1 MKEAESRSALR
12 ISFRYALLIL
22 ICDILLDIALIRL
35 LTETGNLTQMLVMKD
50 TVFNII
56 TALLLFFLLKR
67 KLIELK
73 HSEAARIES
82 EEKYRSIYYNSPDG
96 ILLTAP
102 DGSIL
107 AVNPAA
113 CQIFGRTEME
123 ICQLGRDGLVDN
135 RDPNLANALK
145 IRSETGRFR
154 SELTLIRNNGS
165 LFPAEVTSAV
175 FKDRDGSQKT
185 SMIIRDITER
195 KKIEEDLQKNEAH
208 LRMLIEKM
216 PAVLWTTDQR
226 LIYTSLVGAGL
237 SCLGIKPN
245 QYVGLKVGASASKD
259 NAAAIFLEHQHLLA
273 LQGKST
279 TYDIEWADRTYH
291 CDLEP
296 LRTQEGTITGCIGV
310 ALDVTDRVRVYQGL
324 EQRVEERTR
333 EIQRRRQVAEGLSEI
348 VAILNSNQPLEEIL
362 NFIVSQACHILQA
375 ESVALYLIQENNN
388 SLQIQA
394 SAGSD
399 AELQRQYC
407 FAVGEG
413 SVGEAFAKRQPVI
426 IPDIQQE
433 QVQGRQPWVTDQ
445 VKEFWQQAAQNYKA
459 EAAVPILAQSALY
472 GAIRL
477 TYRDPKDLTADE
489 IELASALGD
498 QAALAIENAHL
509 RDQSEQLAVMNERN
523 RLARELHDSLTQSIY
538 SLTLM
543 AEAGRRL
550 IEIGD
555 LENVK
560 TYLLRLGQTAQQ
572 SLKEMRLLVYELRP
586 NVLIREGLIGA
597 LQHRLDA
604 VENRAGLETQLRING
619 SLQLPPN
626 IEVELYRIAQEAL
639 NNTLKHSGAS
649 KVAISFQNSRGI
661 FELEI
666 ADNGQGFDV
675 TEKNVAGGLGLTSM
689 QERAEKIGSKLL
701 LVSSPGQGTSVK
713 VMINKP
719 IWSQESYP

>member
-1 MKEAESRSALR
+1 MKEAESRAALR

-22 ICDILLDIALIRL
+22 ICDILSDIALIRL
-35 LTETGNLTQMLVMKD
+35 LTETGNLTQMLGIKD
-50 TVFNII
+50 TVFNIL

-67 KLIELK
+67 KFIELK
-73 HSEAARIES
+73 RSEDARIES
-82 EEKYRSIYYNSPDG
+82 EEKYRSIYNNSLDG

-102 DGSIL
+102 DGGIL
-107 AVNPAA
+107 AANPAA
-113 CQIFGRTEME
+113 CQILGRAEME
-123 ICQLGRDGLVDN
+123 ICQLGREGVVDT
-135 RDPNLANALK
+135 RDPNLENALK
-145 IRSETGRFR
+145 IRSETGHFR
-154 SELTLIRNNGS
+154 SELTLIRSDGS

-195 KKIEEDLQKNEAH
+195 KRIEEDLQKNEAH
-208 LRMLIEKM
+208 LRLLIEKM

-237 SCLGIKPN
+237 SYLGIKPN
-245 QYVGLKVGASASKD
+245 QYVGSKVGTSTSKD
-259 NAAAIFLEHQHLLA
+259 DPAAIFLAHQHQLA
-273 LQGKST
+273 LQGDPT
-279 TYDIEWADRTYH
+279 TYDIEWAGRAYH

-296 LRTQEGTITGCIGV
+296 LKTQENAIIGCIGV
-310 ALDVTDRVRVYQGL
+310 ALDTTDRVRAFQDL

-333 EIQRRRQVAEGLSEI
+333 EIQRRRQVAEGLNEI

-375 ESVALYLIQENNN
+375 ESVALYLIQENND

-394 SAGSD
+394 SSGSD

-426 IPDIQQE
+426 IPDIQQK
-433 QVQGRQPWVTDQ
+433 QAQGRQPWITNR
-445 VKEFWQQAAQNYKA
+445 VKDFWQQVAQNYKS
-459 EAAVPILAQSALY
+459 EVAVPILAQSALY

-477 TYRDPKDLTADE
+477 TYREPKDLTADE

-550 IEIGD
+550 IEAGD

-560 TYLLRLGQTAQQ
+560 TYLSRLGQTAQQ

-597 LQHRLDA
+597 LQQRLDA
-604 VENRAGLETQLRING
+604 VENRAGVESRLNING
-619 SLQLPPN
+619 PIQLPPN

-649 KVAISFQNSRGI
+649 KVVISFQNSKR
-661 FELEI
+661 FVELEI
-666 ADNGQGFDV
+666 TDNGQGFDI
-675 TEKNVAGGLGLTSM
+675 TKKNVAGGLGLTSM
-689 QERAEKIGSKLL
+689 HERAEKIGGELL
-701 LVSSPGQGTSVK
+701 LVSSPGQGTSIK

-719 IWSQESYP
+719 AWS